1 MNDIN
6 LKTALGFPSMSDQDL
21 GRMLAA
27 RSSQSKTQRRLCGA
41 CGCPTSRLPSPTMRE
56 WAVVM
61 SVGPPK
67 RIQFGRRN
75 VLALARRRPATNVRL
90 HAAFERSKPDFWKRR
105 LLYLLCRLR
114 E

>member
-41 CGCPTSRLPSPTMRE
+41 CGC
-56 WAVVM
+56 V
-61 SVGPPK
+61 
-67 RIQFGRRN
+67 
-75 VLALARRRPATNVRL
+75 
-90 HAAFERSKPDFWKRR
+90 
-105 LLYLLCRLR
+105 
-114 E
+114 